1 MISKTR
7 LDNLVAIKL
16 PPLGAEKGGKA
27 LLIRWNFAQG
37 QNIEEGQ
44 ELVELEAEK
53 CAFAVESPAKG
64 ILEEIL
70 SQEGDTIQEG
80 QTMAYMRINEHD

>member
-1 MISKTR
+1 MSSKIR
-7 LDNLVAIKL
+7 LENLVALKL

-44 ELVELEAEK
+44 EIVELEAEK
-53 CAFAVESPAKG
+53 CAFAVESPGKG

-70 SQEGDTIQEG
+70 SHEGDSIEEG
-80 QTMAYMRINEHD
+80 QTMAYMRIKKHD